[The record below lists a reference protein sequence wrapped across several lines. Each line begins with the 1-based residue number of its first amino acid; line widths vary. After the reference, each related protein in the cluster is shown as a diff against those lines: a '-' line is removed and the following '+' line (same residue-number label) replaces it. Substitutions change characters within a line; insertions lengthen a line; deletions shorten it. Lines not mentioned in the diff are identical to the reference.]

1 MLFRS
6 LGPENTQ
13 EANTEYWRG
22 LANVWRISPDQAKRR
37 LCANCEYFDD
47 APETLEAMEV
57 VPQDEFDKDGGG
69 RGYCHK
75 FLFICHSLR
84 VCRRWEKAPVM
95 KEDENEDEYCLNIKD
110 LLKHIY
116 NNEEFDYFPNISME
130 FFDRIQKIYKKDIIY
145 EKEIE
150 VEWRPDNFCDEYFED
165 GIKKYKINVN
175 FFCENCYEILLERG
189 EIGISQFSIFY
200 NKKEE
205 I

>member
-1 MLFRS
+1 MSGLLAPAEEIVIEIQEAEKPVIEGLSKESNEKIRDTLMETQM

-75 FLFICHSLR
+75 FEFICHNLR
-84 VCRRWEKAPVM
+84 VCKAWEKDM
-95 KEDENEDEYCLNIKD
+95 KEDDE
-110 LLKHIY
+110 
-116 NNEEFDYFPNISME
+116 
-130 FFDRIQKIYKKDIIY
+130 
-145 EKEIE
+145 
-150 VEWRPDNFCDEYFED
+150 
-165 GIKKYKINVN
+165 
-175 FFCENCYEILLERG
+175 
-189 EIGISQFSIFY
+189 
-200 NKKEE
+200 
-205 I
+205 